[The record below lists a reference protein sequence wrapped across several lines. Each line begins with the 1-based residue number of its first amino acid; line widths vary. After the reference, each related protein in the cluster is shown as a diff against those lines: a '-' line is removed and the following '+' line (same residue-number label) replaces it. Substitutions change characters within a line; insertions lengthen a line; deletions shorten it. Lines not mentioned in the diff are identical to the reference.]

1 MTNATLPTAEDIQV
15 EDLFDLDVRIELDDA
30 DAAEARFTSI
40 TCSSCYPT
48 WCC

>member
-1 MTNATLPTAEDIQV
+1 MSATTLPVLDDTQID
-15 EDLFDLDVRIELDDA
+15 DLFDLDVRIELDDTHS
-30 DAAEARFTSI
+30 AEAAFTSI